1 MFLESSLLSG
11 GDLLGCWMWFWGP
24 WHSTCYSL
32 QGLETDQISYLLF
45 SPWTQQSLEGF
56 EMLWALLTLE
66 SLPDLLYIGSPWPG
80 KGGGSWA
87 TLMHASSSSLEVRT
101 RLCPLSSGLQHVKG
115 VLLFPYPMLKWTVL
129 YMGPLWQQRRNNAQ
143 NLGTVRSFLHLAQ
156 GSLWKKQGKITDL
169 LGLKKWPADRCG
181 FFFPFFFSFF
191 NFSLVLLY
199 GYQKYCN

>member
-11 GDLLGCWMWFWGP
+11 GDPLGCWMWFWGP

-32 QGLETDQISYLLF
+32 QGLKTDQVSYLLF

-66 SLPDLLYIGSPWPG
+66 SLPDLLYTGSPWPG

-87 TLMHASSSSLEVRT
+87 TPMRASSSSLEVRT

-115 VLLFPYPMLKWTVL
+115 VLLSPDLMLKWTVV
-129 YMGPLWQQRRNNAQ
+129 YMGPLSQQRRNTAQ
-143 NLGTVRSFLHLAQ
+143 NLGTVWSFLHLAQ
-156 GSLWKKQGKITDL
+156 GSLWKKQGKINRSAWTEEVTS
-169 LGLKKWPADRCG
+169 RQMC
-181 FFFPFFFSFF
+181 FFFFIF
-191 NFSLVLLY
+191 
-199 GYQKYCN
+199 